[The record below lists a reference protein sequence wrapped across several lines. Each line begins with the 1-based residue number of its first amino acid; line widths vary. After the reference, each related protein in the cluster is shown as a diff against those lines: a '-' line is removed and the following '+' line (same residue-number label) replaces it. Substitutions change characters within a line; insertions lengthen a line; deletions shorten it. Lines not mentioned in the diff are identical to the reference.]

1 MWYINFPWP
10 EKGQDYPAESRKSR
24 GRIDKAKLTQGILG
38 IFVYV
43 EMVLPE
49 LKMNKTLTS
58 ILLLFVV
65 HCNALFSQV
74 APEYDTLEVCSG
86 VATQIGIP
94 AVPQHTYQWPPI
106 SAISSSTSAITIFTV
121 ESGSPEPYDMN
132 VTLREF
138 DLNGTLTRLIAYTI
152 TIQPRLFESTVI
164 EQAEICPGDTV
175 FVEYADW
182 WPSQIFVTPQVYIS
196 FDPVDSV
203 YAIRPPDSSQYYFIY
218 LDTMVCTQHSLI
230 AEINLHPR
238 PEVSVMSPEELY
250 CKTDTNLYQFE
261 FSPDSSGGLFFGAG
275 INQQGIFNPQLSP
288 SGLRYVIYTVA
299 NAGCSSTDTTFFYV
313 YGEGDVVL
321 NELPNLCN
329 GDEAIDL
336 DYAVPPGGTYSI
348 DGVAVD
354 SLRPQL
360 LDPGQ
365 HTVTYQIDI
374 GGTCNVSVDGIF
386 NIIPSPAAPTIS
398 FSPDTIV
405 CTGDTVTLSCSNF
418 SNYLWST
425 GDTTK
430 TIRVSESST
439 PGVRVISNLGCYSPA
454 TEIEI
459 IVAPLISGMIG
470 LNEYP
475 SGFPISEFGAAD
487 GIATLELT
495 GGYEPYMTS
504 WSTGATDTLVIAQL
518 DTGWY
523 YVSVSDRAGCTFS
536 DSVYLEQ
543 PDEVIIPEPN
553 APFSLPNAFTP
564 NGDGFN
570 DLYAIN
576 GLKGDLL
583 INSFRVW
590 DISRRLVFEADNYNN
605 TWDGHDME
613 GRKLP
618 AGTYFAVFIS
628 EPADKEVKTY
638 IDLRYE

>member
-1 MWYINFPWP
+1 MI
-10 EKGQDYPAESRKSR
+10 
-24 GRIDKAKLTQGILG
+24 
-38 IFVYV
+38 
-43 EMVLPE
+43 
-49 LKMNKTLTS
+49 KTLTS
-58 ILLLFVV
+58 IL
-65 HCNALFSQV
+65 ALIVIQTTSVFSQV
-74 APEYDTLEVCSG
+74 VPEYESLEVCSG
-86 VATQIGIP
+86 VTTQIGIDP
-94 AVPQHTYQWPPI
+94 LPQHTYQWPLI
-106 SAISSSTSAITIFTV
+106 SAISSPTTATTFFTV
-121 ESGSPEPYDMN
+121 ESGSPDPYDMN

-138 DLNGTLTRLIAYTI
+138 DLSGTMTRLIAYTI
-152 TIQPRLFESTVI
+152 TINPRLYESTVI
-164 EQAEICPGDTV
+164 TQAEICTGDTV
-175 FVEYADW
+175 FVEREDW
-182 WPSQIFVTPQVYIS
+182 WPAQIFVSPQTYIT
-196 FDPVDSV
+196 FDLVDSV

-218 LDTMVCTQHSLI
+218 LDTMACTQHSLI
-230 AEINLHPR
+230 AEINVHER
-238 PEVSVMSPEELY
+238 PVVSVSSPEEVY
-250 CKTDTNLYQFE
+250 CKTDTLLYQFE
-261 FSPDSSGGLFFGAG
+261 FSPDSAGGLFFGAG

-299 NAGCSSTDTTFFYV
+299 NAGCSATDTTFFYV
-313 YGEGDVVL
+313 FGEADVVL
-321 NELPNLCN
+321 NELPNLCTS
-329 GDEAIDL
+329 DDAIGL
-336 DYAVPPGGTYSI
+336 DYAEPPGGVYSI
-348 DGVAVD
+348 DGIEVD
-354 SLRPQL
+354 SLRPWL

-365 HTVTYQIDI
+365 HTVSYFIEI
-374 GGTCNVSVDGIF
+374 GQSCSVNVDGIF
-386 NIIPSPAAPTIS
+386 NIIPSPATPTIS

-405 CTGDTVTLSCSNF
+405 CIGDTVTLTCSNF
-418 SNYLWST
+418 SHYLWST

-430 TIRVSESST
+430 TIRVSESAT
-439 PGVRVISNLGCYSPA
+439 PSVRVISNLGCYSYSA
-454 TEIEI
+454 GIEI

-470 LNEYP
+470 LSEYP

-487 GIATLELT
+487 GSATLELA

-504 WSTGATDTLVIAQL
+504 WSTGATDTLIIAQL

-523 YVSVSDRAGCTFS
+523 YVSVIDRAGCTFS

-543 PDEVIIPEPN
+543 PDEVIIPEPT

-583 INSFRVW
+583 VNSFRVW
-590 DISRRLVFEADNYNN
+590 DISRRLVFEAENYNN